1 MYVYICMRIPGVAFS
16 GLPNGGFAKPNRAK
30 QKIFT
35 ERNELNRVATKRYKS
50 VTLGHKYLNQN
61 IS

>member
-50 VTLGHKYLNQN
+50 VTLGHN
-61 IS
+61 S